1 MSHPVVPSFSTELSP
16 HSGDMTEAAENPMTI
31 QPIDPAAAP
40 QRPRRRR
47 QPVPSDP
54 RRSPDGLAADAPPGT
69 ASGTEASEPAARVGH
84 AVSIA
89 GGVAP
94 LRAAMPH
101 RPRRPRRHPTL
112 HP

>member
-1 MSHPVVPSFSTELSP
+1 MGKDCERADWLMSHPVTPSFSTELSP
-16 HSGDMTEAAENPMTI
+16 HSVDMTETAENPTTI

-47 QPVPSDP
+47 QPAPTDP

-69 ASGTEASEPAARVGH
+69 APGDAASEPAPRTGN

-89 GGVAP
+89 GGVAV
-94 LRAAMPH
+94 LRAAL
-101 RPRRPRRHPTL
+101 R
-112 HP
+112 